1 MNLEFVHLLPKNF
14 SPNSRV
20 WIYQSNRLFSL
31 SEALDIEVAINE
43 FCEEW
48 TSHGAEVKAFGNLFF
63 GQFVVLMTDETAV
76 GVSGCSTDSSVRFIK
91 ELGNRYHVDF
101 FDRMNLAFVVKEKIQ
116 VLPLAQLQYA
126 TDNGFITSETLYFNN
141 LVQTKKELEN
151 NWIIPVNNSW
161 LQQKI
166 TAPV

>member
-31 SEALDIEVAINE
+31 SEALDIEAAINE

-63 GQFVVLMTDETAV
+63 GQFVMLITDQTAV

-91 ELGNRYHVDF
+91 ELGNRYQVDF
-101 FDRMNLAFVVKEKIQ
+101 FDRMSLAFIIKEKIQ
-116 VLPLAQLQYA
+116 ILPLLQLQYA
-126 TDNGFITSETLYFNN
+126 MDNYFITPETLYFNN

-151 NWIIPVNNSW
+151 NWIIPVSSSW
-161 LQQKI
+161 LHQKI
-166 TAPV
+166 RTSV

>member
-1 MNLEFVHLLPKNF
+1 MNLEFVHLLPADF

-48 TSHGAEVKAFGNLFF
+48 TSHGAEVNAFGNLFF

-101 FDRMNLAFVVKEKIQ
+101 LELASINTSNVFPTSSLLLWCESRPCRSTISCKR
-116 VLPLAQLQYA
+116 LFL
-126 TDNGFITSETLYFNN
+126 ITSGT
-141 LVQTKKELEN
+141 
-151 NWIIPVNNSW
+151 SSS
-161 LQQKI
+161 
-166 TAPV
+166 